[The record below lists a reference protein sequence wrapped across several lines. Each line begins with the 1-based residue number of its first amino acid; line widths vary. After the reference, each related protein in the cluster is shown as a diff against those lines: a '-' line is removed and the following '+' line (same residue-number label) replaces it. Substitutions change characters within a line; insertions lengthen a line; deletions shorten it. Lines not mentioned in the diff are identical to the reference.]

1 MDKFLSQSPKK
12 RILLFSQENPHQEQD
27 QSKEKKSKPN
37 RDESSSSDKENVIDE
52 NSNEKQELEKKST
65 TDQPCSESKQEI
77 DPLAEP
83 PITKVWLD
91 QITDEHWKEI
101 LQHEFDQPHFA
112 QILKNLNSEWKSNI
126 QIYPKKDDI
135 LNAFKLTKF
144 RDIKVVIIGQDPYH
158 GPGEAHGLAFSVPS
172 TCKKIPPSLG
182 NIYAELKNDIK
193 GFEIPNHGNLEHW
206 AKQGV
211 LLLNT
216 W

>member
-1 MDKFLSQSPKK
+1 MDKFLIQSPKK
-12 RILLFSQENPHQEQD
+12 RILLFNQENPQQQD
-27 QSKEKKSKPN
+27 QVKEKKAKANCS
-37 RDESSSSDKENVIDE
+37 ESSSSDKENVVDE
-52 NSNEKQELEKKST
+52 NSNEKQDLDEKST
-65 TDQPCSESKQEI
+65 ADQPHSESKQEI
-77 DPLAEP
+77 DPLAEA

-101 LQHEFDQPHFA
+101 LQHEFDQPYFA
-112 QILKNLNSEWKSNI
+112 QILKNLKSEWKYNI
-126 QIYPKKDDI
+126 QVFPEKEDI

-158 GPGEAHGLAFSVPS
+158 GPGEAHGLAFSVPP

-182 NIYAELKNDIK
+182 NIYKELKNDIK